1 MMTNA
6 LPSSRVLVVDD
17 ERAIREMLEIS
28 LEHRG
33 FEVRS
38 TADGVAA
45 LAETRAWR
53 PDAILLDVMLP
64 KMDGIT
70 LLAELRRIT
79 EAPIL
84 MVSARNEL
92 ADRVAGLERGADD
105 YISKPFEMVEL
116 LARIDRSLSRPHLNH
131 PEVISYADVEVEIK
145 TRTVRRAGRVVD
157 FSALEYDLFVLLIRH
172 PRRVFTRDHLLDLVW
187 GADSTVGRSSPER
200 YISYVRQKIDRGFST
215 PLIHTVRG
223 VGYSLHDRR
232 P

>member
-17 ERAIREMLEIS
+17 ERAIREMLELS

-53 PDAILLDVMLP
+53 PDAILLDVVLP

-84 MVSARNEL
+84 MVTARNEL
-92 ADRVAGLERGADD
+92 ADRVAGLQRGADD
-105 YISKPFEMVEL
+105 YIGKPFEMVEL
-116 LARIDRSLSRPHLNH
+116 LARINRALSRPHLDR
-131 PEVISYADVEVEIK
+131 PEVISYADVEVDVK
-145 TRTVRRAGRVVD
+145 TRTVRRARRTIE
-157 FSALEYDLFVLLIRH
+157 FSTLEYDLFLLLVRH
-172 PRRVFTRDHLLDLVW
+172 PRRIFTRDQLLDLVW
-187 GADSTVGRSSPER
+187 GSDATVGPSSAER
-200 YISYVRQKIDRGFST
+200 YISYVRKKIDEGFST
-215 PLIHTVRG
+215 RLIHTVRG
-223 VGYSLHDRR
+223 VGFSLHAR
-232 P
+232 